1 MATVQA
7 ALEAREKTQEIL
19 EGLPGINGIGI
30 TWDDEGRPCVRVN
43 VDYQI
48 SEESRMKIPSMVQGV
63 CVLVEEIGEII
74 TE

>member
-1 MATVQA
+1 MATVKA
-7 ALEAREKTQEIL
+7 ALQAKEKTQEIL

-48 SEESRMKIPSMVQGV
+48 SEESRKKIPSMVQGV
-63 CVLVEEIGEII
+63 CVLVEEIGEIR